1 MCIRRSYATH
11 GAGARLIFVSAPFL
25 QSIIFTEPEAVDDA
39 PPDDGD
45 GNESSG
51 EFSKDDFPAWYQDK
65 VVDEPAGQ
73 DDDADANANAS
84 VEAEEEDGN
93 YPFDLAVVQTVDRL
107 EFDDVTVIA
116 GDNGSGKSTLIEAI
130 AVAAGFNAEG
140 GSKNLMFRTHDTH
153 SALADHLSLRW
164 KERPK
169 WGWFLRAET
178 FYGMATHISLDDDPA
193 TGLAAIFPDL
203 HNASHGETFLALA
216 RSRFTG
222 KGLYIFDEPEAAL
235 SIQGQMTLAAIM
247 QDSLK
252 KGSQFIVSTH
262 SPFLMGFPG
271 ASVYQADVENGI
283 EASSFDDLTSTAL
296 WRRFLDE
303 PASVYGQLETP

>member
-1 MCIRRSYATH
+1 M
-11 GAGARLIFVSAPFL
+11 SAPFL
-25 QSIIFTEPEAVDDA
+25 QSIIFTEPEEPDEASIEDAGDD
-39 PPDDGD
+39 DD
-45 GNESSG
+45 SSS
-51 EFSKDDFPAWYQDK
+51 EFSKDDFPAWYHDK
-65 VVDEPAGQ
+65 LAEDPPSEDDGDAPA
-73 DDDADANANAS
+73 
-84 VEAEEEDGN
+84 EAEEEESG

-107 EFDDVTVIA
+107 KFGPVTVIA

-164 KERPK
+164 KARPK

-216 RSRFTG
+216 HSRFTG

-235 SIQGQMTLAAIM
+235 SIQGQMQLAAIM
-247 QDSLK
+247 AASLK

-262 SPFLMGFPG
+262 SPFLMGFPD
-271 ASVYQADVENGI
+271 AAVYEAHGERGI
-283 EASSFDDLTSTAL
+283 EESSFDDLTSTAL
-296 WRRFLDE
+296 WRRFLDD
-303 PASVYGQLETP
+303 PTALYDGLE